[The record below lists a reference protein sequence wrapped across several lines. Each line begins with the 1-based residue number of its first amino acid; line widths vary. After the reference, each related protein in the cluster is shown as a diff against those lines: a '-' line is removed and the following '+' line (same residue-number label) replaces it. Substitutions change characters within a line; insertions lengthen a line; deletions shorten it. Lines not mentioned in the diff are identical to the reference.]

1 VSGVMIYDKIC
12 LNIKKEV
19 NKSMANKKD
28 KLVESQ
34 ILENNFFYNTF
45 QKLSTLWRELTYLV
59 FTMEELKYDVR

>member
-1 VSGVMIYDKIC
+1 MIYDKIC